1 LKKHPLVGYTIEP
14 FQGLTSPLII
24 ATMRA
29 MGIAFIEL
37 NRRSL
42 ADADHLSRKLKGMTA
57 AFHLP
62 YYHEDG
68 FDLACE
74 DHAPE
79 IDELI
84 TLVNRYR
91 QALHLRH
98 VIVHPPE
105 GPDQSDRAWR
115 FFLAQLKKIE
125 LPVALE
131 NVFPSQAEIFLQ
143 QSVLLRDALAAQW
156 AGLCFD
162 ACHFY
167 IAGQDPVQHWRRLHD
182 QVCCVHL
189 SDCLPD
195 ADLHLPFGC
204 GGRLPIDEFLSE
216 LRKTDF
222 AGPITLEIKPPSFD
236 DFDRYVTSY
245 TATLRQLHYQK
256 YLRTRIRMWFLMPIL
271 SYLLK

>member
-1 LKKHPLVGYTIEP
+1 MKKHPLVGFTIEP
-14 FQGLTSPLII
+14 FQGLTSQLII

-29 MGIAFIEL
+29 MGIAFVEL

-42 ADADHLSRKLKGMTA
+42 ADVEHLSRKLNGMTA

-62 YYHEDG
+62 FYHEDG
-68 FDLACE
+68 FDLACT
-74 DHAPE
+74 DHAQE
-79 IDELI
+79 INELVAQ
-84 TLVNRYR
+84 VNRHR
-91 QALHLRH
+91 RALRLRH

-105 GPDQSDRAWR
+105 GPDQSDQAWQ

-131 NVFPSQAEIFLQ
+131 NVFPSQTERYLQ
-143 QSVLLRDALAAQW
+143 QSTLLRGSLGAQW

-167 IAGQDPVQHWRRLHD
+167 IAGQDPLQQWHQLHD

-204 GGRLPIDEFLSE
+204 GGRLPIDAFLSA
-216 LRKTDF
+216 LRKTGF

-236 DFDRYVTSY
+236 DFDRYINSY
-245 TATLRQLHYQK
+245 TTTLRRLHYQK
-256 YLRTRIRMWFLMPIL
+256 YLRSRIRMWFLMPIL